1 MKFTDASLQRAL
13 SSDDDSEVNN
23 PKLHSLKVEKDRD
36 FPFAAIDFTPIWKK
50 NLDLFMNGTRQN
62 ILHETAAWIQNGQHQ
77 NGQHQ
82 NFWITGDAGT
92 GKTVTAAK
100 VIEQNLNDNHL
111 VAWHFCSHN
120 NPTQNTANE
129 IIKSTSAMLI
139 SNLPGYKEAL
149 YEGDAAIND
158 KIMREKDVTKLFDF
172 LFQQPLK
179 KMEAPKDK
187 TGRLIRKMLVFEA
200 IDEIREPNLSIF
212 LDLIRDA
219 QLPLWFGLFITSRRY
234 DDILTA
240 LSSKVSYDFALRVSN
255 D

>member
-1 MKFTDASLQRAL
+1 MKFNDASLQRAL
-13 SSDDDSEVNN
+13 SSDDDSYVNK
-23 PKLHSLKVEKDRD
+23 PKLDSLKVKKDID
-36 FPFAAIDFTPIWKK
+36 FPFEAIDFTPIWKK
-50 NLDLFMNGTRQN
+50 NLDLFMNGTREN
-62 ILHETAAWIQNGQHQ
+62 ILNETAAWIQ

-100 VIEQNLNDNHL
+100 VIEKNLNDNHL

-149 YEGDAAIND
+149 YKGDAAIND
-158 KIMREKDVTKLFDF
+158 TIMREKDVTKLFDF

-187 TGRLIRKMLVFEA
+187 TGSLVRKMLVFEA
-200 IDEIREPNLSIF
+200 IDEIREPHLGIF

-240 LSSKVSYDFALRVSN
+240 LSSKVNSDVALCGSN

>member
-1 MKFTDASLQRAL
+1 MKFNDASLQKAL

-50 NLDLFMNGTRQN
+50 NLDLFMDGTREN
-62 ILHETAAWIQNGQHQ
+62 IMSDTTAWIQKGKD
-77 NGQHQ
+77 Q
-82 NFWITGDAGT
+82 NFWMTGDAGT
-92 GKTVTAAK
+92 GKTVIAAK
-100 VIEQNLNDNHL
+100 VIEQNLTDNNL

-129 IIKSTSAMLI
+129 IIKSTSAMLV

-149 YEGDAAIND
+149 YEEDAAIND
-158 KIMREKDVTKLFDF
+158 KIMREKDATKLFDL

-179 KMEAPKDK
+179 KMDAPIDK
-187 TGRLIRKMLVFEA
+187 TGSFVRKMIVFEA
-200 IDEIREPNLSIF
+200 IDEIRDPNLSIF